1 MEEQAQELKLFADRQ
16 AYSVEA
22 TLTRCRAKERSSRPA
37 PRGSVSKEAQ
47 EEMARQKQQM
57 AKRMSLVR
65 ESLIAS
71 EGVLPSDKEVTAVLE
86 AIEKGKKSL
95 SPGKQ

>member
-1 MEEQAQELKLFADRQ
+1 MRIATIDDVRQ
-16 AYSVEA
+16 
-22 TLTRCRAKERSSRPA
+22 
-37 PRGSVSKEAQ
+37 AQ

>member
-1 MEEQAQELKLFADRQ
+1 
-16 AYSVEA
+16 
-22 TLTRCRAKERSSRPA
+22 
-37 PRGSVSKEAQ
+37 
-47 EEMARQKQQM
+47 MARDDLPGSQ
-57 AKRMSLVR
+57 ATHN
-65 ESLIAS
+65 

>member
-1 MEEQAQELKLFADRQ
+1 MGLERREWELLNFP
-16 AYSVEA
+16 
-22 TLTRCRAKERSSRPA
+22 SSD
-37 PRGSVSKEAQ
+37 
-47 EEMARQKQQM
+47 MARQKRQM
-57 AKRMSLVR
+57 AKKMNLVR

>member
-1 MEEQAQELKLFADRQ
+1 
-16 AYSVEA
+16 
-22 TLTRCRAKERSSRPA
+22 
-37 PRGSVSKEAQ
+37 
-47 EEMARQKQQM
+47 MARQKQQM
-57 AKRMSLVR
+57 VKRMSLVR